1 MKQLIKITTT
11 PPKYELEIEP
21 ARLEY
26 VNDHI
31 PSAEVSRT
39 PSELRIKTENTSVR
53 IDTYE
58 ARKSLGHLN
67 TADMFRRRAEL
78 CKEHFQQKVREY
90 VEEGAEMARIED
102 GVTIPEIIRQK
113 FNTMPTS
120 VTVFIPK
127 TGADLTWEPPKL
139 DIEYIPS
146 HIRYDWDKPES
157 YLRYI
162 PGSVKLKII
171 ERGKVEV
178 EYLGTPMYI
187 PPSADPNR
195 EDKTED
201 LSTPA
206 DTNS

>member
-1 MKQLIKITTT
+1 MEQLIKITTIPT
-11 PPKYELEIEP
+11 KYELEIEP

-26 VNDHI
+26 VNHHL

-39 PSELRIKTENTSVR
+39 PSELSIKAENTSVR

-58 ARKSLGHLN
+58 ARKSLEHLN
-67 TADMFRRRAEL
+67 IGDMIRKRAEL

-102 GVTIPEIIRQK
+102 GVTIPEIMRRR
-113 FNTMPTS
+113 FNTTPDS

-127 TGADLTWEPPKL
+127 SGASLSWEPPKL
-139 DIEYIPS
+139 DIEYEPS
-146 HIRYDWDKPES
+146 RLKYDWDNHET
-157 YLRYI
+157 YFRYI
-162 PGSVKLKII
+162 PGSVRLKII
-171 ERGKVEV
+171 ELGRVDV

-195 EDKTED
+195 KDNKTEG
-201 LSTPA
+201 
-206 DTNS
+206 